1 MTEDGQLEGID
12 FPIKD
17 EETNDIKVVLTQV
30 ENIMIFNY
38 IGPDGL
44 CHFEFPLTAGEAT
57 DMAGAIFIAFGITEP
72 HLLSEVLKKEIERN
86 GGSNAK
92 N

>member
-17 EETNDIKVVLTQV
+17 EETKDIKVVLTQV
-30 ENIMIFNY
+30 ENIMLFNY

-57 DMAGAIFIAFGITEP
+57 DMAGAILIAFGITEP